1 MSPKASR
8 LTTGVKLSY
17 GMANFGFML
26 MIQFPNI
33 YLLMFLTDV
42 VGLIPASAGIVMTVA
57 NIIGVISVPILGPA
71 IEKSNMKWGKYG
83 SWILLAPFVIL
94 VSATLL
100 FANFNFANPMTAVVV
115 STICFTIQAVST
127 NAVYIAYTS
136 MNSYLASDGREA
148 VSLATVR
155 SQLGSVAKII
165 AGYTLLPMVYLFGG
179 EKTMT
184 SKGMLLTAFVT
195 TLVCFLLFENLYR
208 ATRGMDAEATAKE
221 SVKASDMIKAAVTS
235 RPLMLVLLAEIARV
249 ITIFMIMALFPFF
262 FKYVVGDPTKAS
274 TFFGVT
280 YILAFFGATIVP
292 FLAKKISKRNI
303 YAAGM
308 LLFAAMMFAMFVFS
322 DNPTFVIM
330 LACVGYFGYSWGD
343 TINTAILTDIS
354 DYTEYKTG
362 ASCRAVVFSVYQ
374 LAVKISAVVSSSIS
388 AFGLQLIGY
397 KAGVEPTAEVVAGLK
412 NLSMFLPAALLVI
425 SAVCMFLYNISEKQ
439 MPEIREA
446 LAQRRASA
454 EIAE

>member
-1 MSPKASR
+1 
-8 LTTGVKLSY
+8 
-17 GMANFGFML
+17 
-26 MIQFPNI
+26 
-33 YLLMFLTDV
+33 
-42 VGLIPASAGIVMTVA
+42 
-57 NIIGVISVPILGPA
+57 
-71 IEKSNMKWGKYG
+71 
-83 SWILLAPFVIL
+83 
-94 VSATLL
+94 
-100 FANFNFANPMTAVVV
+100 
-115 STICFTIQAVST
+115 
-127 NAVYIAYTS
+127 

-362 ASCRAVVFSVYQ
+362 ASCRALRLPRRRRKRARISPSSTPERSRSATARS
-374 LAVKISAVVSSSIS
+374 LLWRVKTTRAPSCCARSSTTSATVSSW
-388 AFGLQLIGY
+388 
-397 KAGVEPTAEVVAGLK
+397 
-412 NLSMFLPAALLVI
+412 SMMMRSSRCTCTRTCPAR
-425 SAVCMFLYNISEKQ
+425 C
-439 MPEIREA
+439 
-446 LAQRRASA
+446 
-454 EIAE
+454 

>member
-1 MSPKASR
+1 MSNQSSK
-8 LTTGVKLSY
+8 LTTGTKFSY
-17 GMANFGFML
+17 GLANFGFML

-42 VGLIPASAGIVMTVA
+42 VGLIPAYAGIVMTVA
-57 NIIGVISVPILGPA
+57 NIIGVVSVPILGPT
-71 IEKSNMKWGKYG
+71 IEKSSMKWGKYG

-94 VSATLL
+94 VSETLL
-100 FANFNFANPMTAVVV
+100 FANFHFANPAATVAV
-115 STICFTIQAVST
+115 STICFTVQAIST

-136 MNSYLASDGREA
+136 MNSYLAHDGREA

-165 AGYTLLPMVYLFGG
+165 AGYTLLPMVYFFGG
-179 EKTMT
+179 EQAMT
-184 SKGMLLTAFVT
+184 SKGMLITAFVT
-195 TLVCFLLFENLYR
+195 TLVCFLLFENLFR

-221 SVKASDMIKAAVTS
+221 SVKASEMIKAAVTS

-262 FKYVVGDPTKAS
+262 FKYVVGDPGKTS

-280 YILAFFGATIVP
+280 YILAFFGATVVP
-292 FLAKKISKRNI
+292 FLARKISKRNV

-308 LLFAAMMFAMFVFS
+308 LLFAAMMFAMYMFS
-322 DNPTFVIM
+322 SNPTFVIL
-330 LACVGYFGYSWGD
+330 LACIGYFGYSWGD

-362 ASCRAVVFSVYQ
+362 GSCRAVVFSVYQ

-397 KAGVEPTAEVVAGLK
+397 QAGVEPTESVVAGLK
-412 NLSMFLPAALLVI
+412 NLAMFLPAALLVI
-425 SAVCMFLYNISEKQ
+425 SAVCMFLYNINEKK
-439 MPEIREA
+439 MPEIREE
-446 LAQRRASA
+446 LAERRAA
-454 EIAE
+454 AQH